1 MRKTT
6 AKSTIANIIKKHIY
20 DNIREY
26 AIVSILFLIGLILGV
41 IFINNANE
49 TQITQITEYL
59 NNFSNS
65 LKTNYKID
73 NMELIKNSIKDNV
86 ILKIIMWFAG
96 STIIGLPIVFG
107 IVSFRGFCM
116 GYTISAI
123 TYTIGTGK
131 SFLFCFFGLTLQN
144 VLFIPA
150 LLTMGVSSIK
160 LYKAIV
166 NDRRKENIKIE
177 VIRHL
182 VISCLMLIVLGIS
195 SILECEVSLRLLRLV
210 VNYI

>member
-65 LKTNYKID
+65 IKTNYKID

-86 ILKIIMWFAG
+86 INNVVCWFNNNRVAY
-96 STIIGLPIVFG
+96 SVWH
-107 IVSFRGFCM
+107 
-116 GYTISAI
+116 
-123 TYTIGTGK
+123 
-131 SFLFCFFGLTLQN
+131 
-144 VLFIPA
+144 
-150 LLTMGVSSIK
+150 SIF
-160 LYKAIV
+160 
-166 NDRRKENIKIE
+166 
-177 VIRHL
+177 
-182 VISCLMLIVLGIS
+182 
-195 SILECEVSLRLLRLV
+195 
-210 VNYI
+210 

>member
-1 MRKTT
+1 MFVNNCSEEQE
-6 AKSTIANIIKKHIY
+6 KSITSYVTEFTQKFK
-20 DNIREY
+20 
-26 AIVSILFLIGLILGV
+26 SI
-41 IFINNANE
+41 E
-49 TQITQITEYL
+49 
-59 NNFSNS
+59 
-65 LKTNYKID
+65 KID
-73 NMELIKNSIKDNV
+73 KSGLRINSIKKNV
-86 ILKIIMWFAG
+86 GLTLIIWLAG
-96 STIIGLPIVFG
+96 TTIIGMPVVLAI
-107 IVSFRGFCM
+107 ILFRGFCM

-195 SILECEVSLRLLRLV
+195 SILECEVSVGLLRLV